1 MFQSQL
7 VIATLFVPSSQTEL
21 ALEKTSEKTRIHEVI
36 DLVKKHELADII
48 VVLTDSEDVLA
59 AAYSAGTVNHF
70 VSHTLN
76 ETQAITAL
84 FESDDVF
91 VDEDEQAWVLRVSL
105 ELDETSAAALK
116 LAFDSGSSSG
126 LAPIAAFR

>member
-21 ALEKTSEKTRIHEVI
+21 ALEKISDNNRINEVI
-36 DLVKKHELADII
+36 GLVRDHELADII

-91 VDEDEQAWVLRVSL
+91 VDEDEDAWVLRVSL
-105 ELDETSAAALK
+105 ELDHTSAAALK
-116 LAFDSGSSSG
+116 LAFEAGSSAG

>member
-7 VIATLFVPSSQTEL
+7 VIATLFVPSEQSQL
-21 ALEKTSEKTRIHEVI
+21 ALEKVGDQTRLHSVVELIRSN
-36 DLVKKHELADII
+36 ELADIV

-84 FESDDVF
+84 FESDEVF
-91 VDEDEQAWVLRVSL
+91 VDEDDEAWVLRVSIDF
-105 ELDETSAAALK
+105 DETAAEALK
-116 LAFDSGSSSG
+116 LAADSGSSAG

>member
-21 ALEKTSEKTRIHEVI
+21 ALEKTSEKTRIYEVI

-91 VDEDEQAWVLRVSL
+91 IDEDEQAWVLRVSL

-116 LAFDSGSSSG
+116 LVFDAGSSSG

>member
-21 ALEKTSEKTRIHEVI
+21 ALEKISDNNRITEVI
-36 DLVKKHELADII
+36 ELVREYELADII

-59 AAYSAGTVNHF
+59 VAYSAGTVNHF

-91 VDEDEQAWVLRVSL
+91 VDEDEEAWVLRVSL
-105 ELDETSAAALK
+105 ELDQTAAAALK
-116 LAFDSGSSSG
+116 LAFDAGSSAG

>member
-21 ALEKTSEKTRIHEVI
+21 ALEKISDNNRINVVI
-36 DLVKKHELADII
+36 GLVRDHELADII

-84 FESDDVF
+84 FEADDVV
-91 VDEDEQAWVLRVSL
+91 VDEDEEAWVLRVSL
-105 ELDETSAAALK
+105 ELDQTAAEALK
-116 LAFDSGSSSG
+116 LAFEAGSSAG

>member
-1 MFQSQL
+1 MLQSQL

-21 ALEKTSEKTRIHEVI
+21 ALEKISDNNRINEVI
-36 DLVKKHELADII
+36 GLVRDHELADII

-84 FESDDVF
+84 FEADDVF
-91 VDEDEQAWVLRVSL
+91 VDEDEEAWVLRVSL
-105 ELDETSAAALK
+105 ELDQTAAEALK
-116 LAFDSGSSSG
+116 LAFEAGSSAG

>member
-1 MFQSQL
+1 
-7 VIATLFVPSSQTEL
+7 VVEL
-21 ALEKTSEKTRIHEVI
+21 IRSN
-36 DLVKKHELADII
+36 ELADIV

-76 ETQAITAL
+76 ETQAITTL
-84 FESDDVF
+84 FESDEVF
-91 VDEDEQAWVLRVSL
+91 VDEDDEAWVLRVSIDF
-105 ELDETSAAALK
+105 DETAAEALK
-116 LAFDSGSSSG
+116 LAADSGSSAG